1 MKKVIVI
8 VGPTAVGKSDFAI
21 ELAKKLNGEIISGD
35 SIQVYEGLDIGSGK
49 VTIQEMDG
57 VPHHLIDIYTA
68 KQSYTVADF
77 QAKARDLI
85 DHSDKPMIICGGT
98 GLYIKA
104 CLYDYQFSNESGA
117 GIDTDLEN
125 YTNEELYQQL
135 LELDPTQSEKIHP
148 NNRRRL
154 LRSLTIARRSPKVQ
168 SEIIAEQEHRMLYN
182 AHIIGCTMP
191 REELYARINAR
202 VEKMFEAGL
211 QQEVESLLQQGVS
224 FTDACMKGIGYRE
237 WEALFEGK
245 KSLEEVKEEIQ
256 KHSRQFAKRQ
266 YTWFHHQMNVEWF
279 ENNNPIQRQA
289 MLEDLTHWYQN
300 QE

>member
-21 ELAKKLNGEIISGD
+21 ELAKKINGEIISGD
-35 SIQVYEGLDIGSGK
+35 SIQVYQGLDIGSGK
-49 VTIQEMDG
+49 VTQEEMDG
-57 VPHHLIDIYTA
+57 VPHHLIDIYTT

-77 QAKARDLI
+77 QSKARELI
-85 DHSDKPMIICGGT
+85 DQSEKPMIICGGT

-104 CLYDYQFSNESGA
+104 CLYDYQFSDESGA
-117 GIDTDLEN
+117 GIDIDLEN

-135 LELDPTQSEKIHP
+135 LELDPKQSEKIHP
-148 NNRRRL
+148 NNRQRL

-168 SEIIAEQEHRMLYN
+168 SEMIADQQHRMLYD
-182 AHIIGCTMP
+182 ARITGCTMP
-191 REELYARINAR
+191 REQLYAR
-202 VEKMFEAGL
+202 
-211 QQEVESLLQQGVS
+211 
-224 FTDACMKGIGYRE
+224 MKGIGYRE
-237 WEALFEGK
+237 WEGFHEGK

-266 YTWFHHQMNVEWF
+266 YTWFNHQMDVEWF
-279 ENNNPIQRQA
+279 ENNNSLERKA
-289 MLEDLTHWYQN
+289 MLENLVHWYQN

>member
-49 VTIQEMDG
+49 VTIREMDG
-57 VPHHLIDIYTA
+57 VPHHLIDIYTT

-85 DHSDKPMIICGGT
+85 DNSEKPMIICGGT

-104 CLYDYQFSNESGA
+104 CLYDYQFSDESGA
-117 GIDTDLEN
+117 GIDKDLEN
-125 YTNEELYQQL
+125 YTNEELYKQL
-135 LELDPTQSEKIHP
+135 VELDPKQSEKIHP
-148 NNRRRL
+148 NNRQRL

-168 SEIIAEQEHRMLYN
+168 SEMIAEQEHRMLYT
-182 AHIIGCTMP
+182 ARIIGCTMP

-202 VEKMFEAGL
+202 VEKMFQAGL

-237 WEALFEGK
+237 WEGFFEGK

-266 YTWFHHQMNVEWF
+266 YTWFHHQMDVEWF
-279 ENNNPIQRQA
+279 ENNNAIQRQA
-289 MLEDLTHWYQN
+289 MLDDLVHWYQN
-300 QE
+300 

>member
-49 VTIQEMDG
+49 VTVQEMDG

-182 AHIIGCTMP
+182 ARIIGCTMP

-279 ENNNPIQRQA
+279 ENNNLIQRQA
-289 MLEDLTHWYQN
+289 MLEDLAHWYQN

>member
-8 VGPTAVGKSDFAI
+8 VGPTAVGKSEFAI
-21 ELAKKLNGEIISGD
+21 ELAKKLSGEIISGD

-57 VPHHLIDIYTA
+57 VPHHLIDIYTT

-85 DHSDKPMIICGGT
+85 DHSEKPMIICGGT

-104 CLYDYQFSNESGA
+104 CLYDYQFSDESGA
-117 GIDTDLEN
+117 GIDKDLEN
-125 YTNEELYQQL
+125 YTNEELYKQL
-135 LELDPTQSEKIHP
+135 VELDPKQSEKIHP
-148 NNRRRL
+148 NNRQRL

-168 SEIIAEQEHRMLYN
+168 SEMIAEQEHRMLYT
-182 AHIIGCTMP
+182 ARIIGCTMP

-202 VEKMFEAGL
+202 VEKMFQAGL
-211 QQEVESLLQQGVS
+211 KQEVESLLQQGVS

-237 WEALFEGK
+237 WEGFFEGK

-266 YTWFHHQMNVEWF
+266 YTWFHHQMEVEWF
-279 ENNNPIQRQA
+279 ENSNAIQRQA
-289 MLEDLTHWYQN
+289 MLDDLVHWYQN
-300 QE
+300 

>member
-35 SIQVYEGLDIGSGK
+35 SIQVYQGLDIGSGK
-49 VTIQEMDG
+49 VTQEEMDG
-57 VPHHLIDIYTA
+57 VPHHLIDIYTT

-77 QAKARDLI
+77 QLKARELI
-85 DHSDKPMIICGGT
+85 NQSEKPMIICGGT

-104 CLYDYQFSNESGA
+104 CLYDYQFSDESGA
-117 GIDTDLEN
+117 GIDTDLEI
-125 YTNEELYQQL
+125 YTNEELYRQL
-135 LELDPTQSEKIHP
+135 LELDPKQSEKIHP
-148 NNRRRL
+148 NNRQRL

-168 SEIIAEQEHRMLYN
+168 SEMIADQEHRMLYD
-182 AHIIGCTMP
+182 ARIIGCTMP
-191 REELYARINAR
+191 REQLYARINAR

-211 QQEVESLLQQGVS
+211 QKEIEKLLQQGVS
-224 FTDACMKGIGYRE
+224 FQDACMKGIGYRE
-237 WEALFEGK
+237 WEGFHEGK
-245 KSLEEVKEEIQ
+245 KSLAEVKEEIQ

-266 YTWFHHQMNVEWF
+266 YTWFNHQMDVEWF
-279 ENNNPIQRQA
+279 ENNSSLERKA
-289 MLEDLTHWYQN
+289 MLENLVHWYQN

>member
-168 SEIIAEQEHRMLYN
+168 SVIIAEQEHRMLYN
-182 AHIIGCTMP
+182 ARIIGCTMS

-289 MLEDLTHWYQN
+289 MLEDLAHWYQN
-300 QE
+300 

>member
-21 ELAKKLNGEIISGD
+21 EIAKKLNGEIISGD

-57 VPHHLIDIYTA
+57 VPHHLIDIYTTE
-68 KQSYTVADF
+68 QSYTVADF

-135 LELDPTQSEKIHP
+135 VELDPTQSEKIHP

-182 AHIIGCTMP
+182 ARIIGCTMP

-289 MLEDLTHWYQN
+289 MLEDLAHWYQN

>member
-57 VPHHLIDIYTA
+57 VPHHLIDIYTT

-85 DHSDKPMIICGGT
+85 DHSEKPMIICGGT

-104 CLYDYQFSNESGA
+104 CLYDYQFSDESGA
-117 GIDTDLEN
+117 GIDKDLEN
-125 YTNEELYQQL
+125 YTNEELYKQL
-135 LELDPTQSEKIHP
+135 VELDPKQSEKIHP
-148 NNRRRL
+148 NNRQRL

-168 SEIIAEQEHRMLYN
+168 SEMIAEQEHRMLYT
-182 AHIIGCTMP
+182 ARIIGCTMP

-202 VEKMFEAGL
+202 VEKMFQAGL
-211 QQEVESLLQQGVS
+211 KQEVESLLQHGVS

-237 WEALFEGK
+237 WEGYFEGK

-266 YTWFHHQMNVEWF
+266 YTWFHHQMDVEWF
-279 ENNNPIQRQA
+279 ENNNAIQRQE
-289 MLEDLTHWYQN
+289 MLDDLVHWYQK
-300 QE
+300 

>member
-57 VPHHLIDIYTA
+57 VPHHLIDIYTT

-182 AHIIGCTMP
+182 PRIIGCTMP

-224 FTDACMKGIGYRE
+224 FTDARMKGIGYRE

-289 MLEDLTHWYQN
+289 MLEDLAHWYQN

>member
-57 VPHHLIDIYTA
+57 VPHHLIDIYTT

-182 AHIIGCTMP
+182 ARIIGCTMP
-191 REELYARINAR
+191 RKELYARINAR
-202 VEKMFEAGL
+202 VEKMLEAGL
-211 QQEVESLLQQGVS
+211 QQEVESLLQQGAS

-289 MLEDLTHWYQN
+289 MLEDLAHWYQN

>member
-8 VGPTAVGKSDFAI
+8 VGPTAVGKSEFAI
-21 ELAKKLNGEIISGD
+21 ELAKKLSGEIISGD

-49 VTIQEMDG
+49 VIIQEMDG
-57 VPHHLIDIYTA
+57 VPHHLIDIYTT

-85 DHSDKPMIICGGT
+85 DNSEKPMIICGGT

-104 CLYDYQFSNESGA
+104 CLYDYQFSDESGA
-117 GIDTDLEN
+117 GIDGDLEN
-125 YTNEELYQQL
+125 YSNEELYKQL
-135 LELDPTQSEKIHP
+135 VELDPKQSEKIHP
-148 NNRRRL
+148 NNRQRL

-168 SEIIAEQEHRMLYN
+168 SEMIAEQDHRMLYDVR
-182 AHIIGCTMP
+182 IIGCTMP

-202 VEKMFEAGL
+202 VEKMFQAGL
-211 QQEVESLLQQGVS
+211 KQEVESLLQHGVS

-237 WEALFEGK
+237 WEGYFEGK

-266 YTWFHHQMNVEWF
+266 YTWFHHQMDVEWF
-279 ENNNPIQRQA
+279 ENNNAIQRQE
-289 MLEDLTHWYQN
+289 MLDDLVHWYQK
-300 QE
+300 